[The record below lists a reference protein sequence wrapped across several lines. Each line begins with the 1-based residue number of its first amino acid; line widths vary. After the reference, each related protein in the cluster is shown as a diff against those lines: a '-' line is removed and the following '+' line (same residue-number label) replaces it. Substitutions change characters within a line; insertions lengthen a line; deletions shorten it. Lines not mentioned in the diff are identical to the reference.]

1 MSWLQKG
8 RSLALKPWV
17 PWLVFAVIVGG
28 ALAVAIGLYR
38 LENTRH
44 QTHFA
49 LAVREQMAV
58 LESGIHL
65 RFRPVHHLALTAS
78 FQAGTLDE
86 RSFLRFVKSI
96 PQQGSLVALQ
106 WFPRQQARPGQE
118 TFPMGYSYSLSDE
131 LSESES
137 DWSQVPNRLIDPA
150 KKRELMIIP
159 WYMMDGRVRFRVLR
173 PVFRR
178 GTDERE
184 LLGFVSGLY
193 QVDRLL
199 TDILCLRNRSDAMEI
214 FVTDPR
220 SDVTDSFRCSTNA
233 RGMRFDT
240 GAFPPGRRL
249 TRSVPVDGTTWI
261 MTAVAT
267 PGTFI
272 ASRWIPFVIGFGG
285 LLLGGILALLHR
297 LMLDREAKVRQLVYR
312 RTEQLEAMN
321 RELEQFAYVA
331 SHDLKAPL
339 RAVSQ
344 LSSWIIEDAADQ
356 LDEENRNRLRL
367 MRDRVIRM
375 DQLIDGLLTYSR
387 AGRVTG
393 EARKSVSLKLL
404 LEELSGELSLPAGFR
419 VEIREPL
426 PSLQADALHLK
437 QIFQNLIT
445 NAASHHDHP
454 ESGTVWVRAEEE
466 ERFWRVEIADDGP
479 GILAEERQRI
489 FGMFMS
495 LRPDAGQGH
504 TGIGL
509 TIVRKLVLSY
519 GGQVDVVDN
528 LPRGARFRIWWPKS
542 INH

>member
-49 LAVREQMAV
+49 LTAREQMAV
-58 LESGIHL
+58 LEAGIHM

-78 FQAGTLDE
+78 FQAGAFDE
-86 RSFLRFVKSI
+86 RSFLQFVESI
-96 PQQGSLVALQ
+96 PHQRSKALVALQ
-106 WFPRQQARPGQE
+106 WFPRRQVRPGQE

-137 DWSQVPNRLIDPA
+137 DWSQVPNRLVDQTRQRKLVIT
-150 KKRELMIIP
+150 P
-159 WYMMDGRVRFRVLR
+159 WYLMDGRVRFRVLR
-173 PVFRR
+173 PAFRR
-178 GTDERE
+178 GMDERE
-184 LLGFVSGLY
+184 LLGFASGLY

-214 FVTDPR
+214 FVADPR
-220 SDVTDSFRCSTNA
+220 SDVTDSFRCSKDA
-233 RGMRFDT
+233 RAVPFG

-249 TRSVPVDGTTWI
+249 TRSVPVNGSTWI
-261 MTAVAT
+261 MTAVAA

-297 LMLDREAKVRQLVYR
+297 MMLDREAQVRQLVYR

-344 LSSWIIEDAADQ
+344 LSSWIIEDTADH

-367 MRDRVIRM
+367 MRERVIRM
-375 DQLIDGLLTYSR
+375 DQLIDGLLAYSR

-426 PSLQADALHLK
+426 PSLRADALHLK

-454 ESGTVWVRAEEE
+454 ESGTVWIRAEEE
-466 ERFWRVEIADDGP
+466 GRFWRVEIADDGP
-479 GILAEERQRI
+479 GIPAEERQRI

-495 LRPDAGQGH
+495 LKPEAGQGH

-509 TIVRKLVLSY
+509 TVVRKLVLSY
-519 GGQVDVVDN
+519 GGQVDVIDN
-528 LPRGARFRIWWPKS
+528 QPRGARFRIWWPK
-542 INH
+542 